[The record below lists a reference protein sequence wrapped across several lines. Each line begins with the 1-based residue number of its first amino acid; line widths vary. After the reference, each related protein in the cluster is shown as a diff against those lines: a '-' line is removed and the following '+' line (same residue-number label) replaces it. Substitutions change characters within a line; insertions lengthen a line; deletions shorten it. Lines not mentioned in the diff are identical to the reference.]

1 MGATRVLASTN
12 EKVGKNIKKLSSG
25 YRINQAADDAAGL
38 AISEKM
44 RAQVRGLDRAGE
56 NVQDA
61 ISLIQ
66 TADGALQESQNV
78 LHRMRELAVQSA
90 SDTNEQQIDRA
101 ALQAEFEQLLAEVDD
116 TANKTVYNNAPLLT
130 GDFSEKRVTAFA
142 TSKPAAGA
150 PQNAGEV
157 VVAWADYKVQPGKY
171 EMSTFTQ
178 LKESEVVAHT
188 EKSIQTQPTIM
199 TSKDG
204 QVTATW
210 VPGDVDAERLN
221 GVWNFSIEGS
231 EAIAIN
237 AQTGERINKQ
247 LISIPAADPDPQVGE
262 LDFSP
267 LGKLLITNSNTNPV
281 ESDSFTG
288 FVGQVQVAGV
298 VDAKPAKYD
307 HIAMLGNDQTV
318 LETGMTALNFPN
330 TGISV
335 KLKDS
340 LAINEKSNISGLNP
354 AEINV
359 ETVNG
364 NGLIVQS
371 GANEGDNV
379 SLSIRQMDAYSLGV
393 ALANIRSREDASVA
407 ITQCNSAINSIST
420 QRGAL
425 GAMSNRFEHKVA
437 NLAVSSES
445 LRAAESRIRDV
456 DMAKE
461 STELAKNQILSNA
474 GTAMVSQANSIPQ
487 GVLQILQ

>member
-1 MGATRVLASTN
+1 MTTEHMA
-12 EKVGKNIKKLSSG
+12 KNVRKLSSG
-25 YRINQAADDAAGL
+25 YRINNAADDAAGL

-90 SDTNEQQIDRA
+90 SDTNEQKIDRA

-116 TANKTVYNNAPLLT
+116 TAEKTVYNGAPLLT
-130 GDFSEKRVTAFA
+130 GDFSEKRVTAVA
-142 TSKPAAGA
+142 TTTGT
-150 PQNAGEV
+150 NVTAGEV
-157 VVAWADYKVQPGKY
+157 VVAWADYGVQPGTY
-171 EMSTFTQ
+171 SMTTFTQ
-178 LKESEVVAHT
+178 LARSPVVQHT
-188 EKSIQTQPTIM
+188 EPSIETIPPLM
-199 TSKDG
+199 TSTDG
-204 QVTATW
+204 QVEVAW
-210 VPGDVDAERLN
+210 EPGEVNEERLN
-221 GVWNFSIEGS
+221 GVWNFSIEGT
-231 EAIAIN
+231 EAIAVN
-237 AQTGERINKQ
+237 DQTGERISKQ
-247 LISIPAADPDPQVGE
+247 LISVPAGDPPPLVAS

-267 LGKLLITNSNTNPV
+267 LGKLQITNNNTNPI
-281 ESDSFTG
+281 EADSFTG
-288 FVGQVQVAGV
+288 FTGQVQVAGV
-298 VDAKPAKYD
+298 IDARPAKYD
-307 HIAMLGNDQTV
+307 HIAMLGNDQTL

-330 TGISV
+330 TGIAV

-340 LAINEKSNISGLNP
+340 LAIDPDSDIPGLNP
-354 AEINV
+354 ADVSV

-364 NGLIVQS
+364 TGLVVQS
-371 GANEGDNV
+371 GANEGDNASV
-379 SLSIRQMDAYSLGV
+379 SIRQMDAYSLGV

-407 ITQCNSAINSIST
+407 ITQCNTAINSIST

-445 LRAAESRIRDV
+445 LRSAESRIRDV

-461 STELAKNQILSNA
+461 TTEFAKNQILTNA
-474 GTAMVSQANSIPQ
+474 GYAMVSQANSLPQ

>member
-1 MGATRVLASTN
+1 MGATRVLSSSNDKIA
-12 EKVGKNIKKLSSG
+12 KNVKKLSSG

-116 TANKTVYNNAPLLT
+116 TAAKTVYNNAPLLT
-130 GDFSEKRVTAFA
+130 GDFSEKRVNAFA
-142 TSKPAAGA
+142 TTTGTNA
-150 PQNAGEV
+150 NAGEV
-157 VVAWADYKVQPGKY
+157 VVAWADYGVQPGKY

-178 LKESEVVAHT
+178 LKESEIKAHT
-188 EKSIQTQPTIM
+188 EKSIETIPPLM
-199 TSKDG
+199 TSTDG
-204 QVTATW
+204 QVTVQW
-210 VPGDVDAERLN
+210 IPGDVDAERLN
-221 GVWNFSIEGS
+221 GVWNFGIEGN
-231 EAIAIN
+231 EAIAVN
-237 AQTGERINKQ
+237 SQTGERINKH
-247 LISIPAADPDPQVGE
+247 LVSIPAGDPPPAVGE

-267 LGKLLITNSNTNPV
+267 LGVLQITNNNDSPV
-281 ESDSFTG
+281 ESTSFTG
-288 FVGQVQVAGV
+288 FSGQIQVAGV
-298 VDAKPAKYD
+298 IDAKDAKYD
-307 HIAMLGNDQTV
+307 HIALLGNDQTV

-340 LAINEKSNISGLNP
+340 LAIDPNSDIPGLNP
-354 AEINV
+354 ADVNV
-359 ETVNG
+359 STLKG
-364 NGLIVQS
+364 TGLVVQS

-379 SLSIRQMDAYSLGV
+379 SVSIRQMDAYSLGV

-407 ITQCNSAINSIST
+407 ITQCNSALNSIST

-437 NLAVSSES
+437 NLTVSSEN
-445 LRAAESRIRDV
+445 LRTSESRIRDV

-461 STELAKNQILSNA
+461 TTELAKNQILSNA